1 MNDPRRAR
9 PYLLD
14 DVLHGGQATSR
25 RRPARLRIGTMVVVT
40 AVSTFAVAGIS
51 ALASRQ
57 SPPARPVAN
66 LKAPATPMATPV
78 LTFANQL
85 MVGPGA
91 ASGFGQ
97 RGQWSGANAG
107 APAFKGPDRWVAAG
121 TPAGASA
128 SAQWSLG
135 NPSGGQ
141 RWDQVR
147 VQAWTPSAHALAWVR
162 YTVTS
167 TDGTAQSVRTFDVSQ
182 QALTG
187 WYTLPADFR
196 IGTPTQR
203 TGTITVRMAYLRPY
217 AGDANGCQMAAAQ
230 MQFEWS

>member
-14 DVLHGGQATSR
+14 DVLNGGPATGGR
-25 RRPARLRIGTMVVVT
+25 GPARLRVGTMVVVT
-40 AVSTFAVAGIS
+40 AVSLFAAAGIS
-51 ALASRQ
+51 ALASR
-57 SPPARPVAN
+57 PAPARPVAN
-66 LKAPATPMATPV
+66 LKAPATPMPTPG

-91 ASGFGQ
+91 TAGFTQ
-97 RGQWSGANAG
+97 SGQWGGGSAG
-107 APAFKGPDRWVAAG
+107 APAFKGADRWVAAG
-121 TPAGASA
+121 TPVGASA

-135 NPSGGQ
+135 SPSGGQ

-147 VQAWTPSAHALAWVR
+147 VQAWIPNAHALAWVR

-167 TDGTAQSVRTFDVSQ
+167 TDGTAQSVQAFDVSQ
-182 QALTG
+182 QAVTG
-187 WYTLPADFR
+187 WYTLPVNFR

-203 TGTITVRMAYLRPY
+203 TGTITVRMSYLRPY

-230 MQFEWS
+230 MQFQWS